1 MVRVL
6 SVYPFTEAGEL
17 TIADDIN
24 ACCLVPPD
32 RLAIATS
39 GGLDVEIR
47 SLIDDGSKDFFTFP
61 TVDEIEEIHYCRN
74 GNYLLTVE
82 SKSDNLNIKW
92 RIVRIY
98 CNWDGDV
105 VRKSQSMAI
114 LRARIAGKVTPSDKY
129 INSEDVEMIELPLK
143 TQPRCV
149 ACCQVTGNIAIVAGN
164 KVLFYQFKSCK
175 TDTGR
180 YNYVDFVE
188 VPFFVELSFSP
199 QRITLT
205 EGVIACM
212 SDFTFNLFKI
222 TEVYEPSISVD
233 ISDES
238 FSSDASGSIRI
249 NTKDTLDFRT
259 ISKQTSINRQKFRVD
274 VTSDVDTDNGAN
286 LGEIRPEVVND
297 MLIILRSLQDSETL
311 SKYTIKP
318 LLQLRLPYPVTQK
331 PIYDSFK
338 TMSVNPLYM
347 RREMCPEKSIENI
360 FGSHY
365 SKNFVSVALVV
376 ATQQDGY
383 LYQFYNNDEWRQN
396 SDVLATYSFTAPIV
410 DIVLKD
416 SVLHALT
423 ESGLETYTLRIGQK
437 IFYSPCEYFLNYST
451 TLDVIGPNFNDPICL
466 LGLHLINH
474 GQHILS
480 SSGNIVILI
489 REYTCGSALWKLRLL
504 QEPKSEVLYRNV
516 EGFALKHRAENP
528 KVFLHLMGE
537 IHVMIRTAN
546 ELARISPISKIK
558 NHVPLTTLSDT
569 GDKEVENLFLESCRT
584 LADFFVLSANEEE
597 YFMAL
602 PYYLMGKLTVADIFN
617 RCLQFEQIGVYSMGG
632 IVYTLKQ
639 LFLRLHPSTEDMN
652 FMNSTGL
659 TKSLVDN
666 NNGNEMRSD
675 RDGGFMK
682 ILFDLLLKYS
692 PDDITAI
699 ALQSNSFLNRM
710 GDYILEFLNTR
721 EEKTNED
728 RLCIALQLIRKKRST
743 VARCLIESI
752 DTSSL
757 LTILSKN
764 WTILFETSMNHKNG
778 HSIVVFSEFT
788 EHCLLMSQ
796 LESIQRIT
804 ASVLKYLL
812 VNLQVLPFEVLL
824 KMLIDFTSLQIGYAG
839 SDIGKNILILTLE
852 LYMMEF
858 AEQKKL
864 CADQSESSDSAS
876 FIVTTSTV
884 SNNTSRTQLDTSRKM
899 SSSMASDVDTALS
912 IFGVTATSKALKILV
927 RSHLAFVSNH
937 SPSQKKDD
945 EGRDSSL
952 TDFSIPEKEIDT
964 LFVCFK
970 RTREILKEK
979 CGSAVEEPILFG
991 DKRWNYLNLMP
1002 PLQANFL
1009 DYLIKVKKSEEIAEN
1024 AAEMEINVACVKL
1037 QALLASGDLPDDI
1050 LNEVSQFICSHPTFI
1065 GIESVISIL
1074 LPIPECTEFLVN
1086 VCPQCVL
1093 EFGKDRFTR
1102 NEEWAFL
1109 INCLQV
1115 QTSKAGDATESN
1127 GGLLL
1132 FYHRLLKEIL
1142 EYIANTKPLETV
1154 MKIFPEH
1161 EITEIPDNVPITAG
1175 QKKTGHHPHEQSTF
1189 IQCIRV
1195 SVEKERARKLKQV
1208 IVTKSNTLSS
1218 KINL

>member
-6 SVYPFTEAGEL
+6 SVYQFTEEGGL
-17 TIADDIN
+17 TISDDIN
-24 ACCLVPPD
+24 ASCLVPPD
-32 RLAIATS
+32 RIAIATS
-39 GGLDVEIR
+39 GLDVEIR
-47 SLIDDGSKDFFTFP
+47 SLAGDAKDSFTFP
-61 TVDEIEEIHYCRN
+61 AVDEIEEIHYCRN
-74 GNYLLTVE
+74 GNYLVTIE
-82 SKSDNLNIKW
+82 SKEDNRNIKW

-98 CNWDGDV
+98 CNWDGAS
-105 VRKSQSMAI
+105 KSKSMAI

-164 KVLFYQFKSCK
+164 KVLFYQFRSCK

-180 YNYVDFVE
+180 YNYIDFVE

-199 QRITLT
+199 QKITLT

-259 ISKQTSINRQKFRVD
+259 ICKHSTINKQKFRVQ
-274 VTSDVDTDNGAN
+274 VASDSDENGAN
-286 LGEIRPEVVND
+286 VDVRPEIVHD

-318 LLQLRLPYPVTQK
+318 LLQLRLPCPVSQK
-331 PIYDSFK
+331 PIYESFK
-338 TMSVNPLYM
+338 SMSVNPLYM
-347 RREMCPEKSIENI
+347 RREMCPEKSSENI
-360 FGSHY
+360 FGSNY
-365 SKNFVSVALVV
+365 SRNFVSVALVV

-396 SDVLATYSFTAPIV
+396 TDILATYSFTAPIV
-410 DIVLKD
+410 DLILKD
-416 SVLHALT
+416 SVLHVLT
-423 ESGLETYTLRIGQK
+423 EVGVETYTLRIGQK

-466 LGLHLINH
+466 LGIHTFSGAEKFIT
-474 GQHILS
+474 
-480 SSGNIVILI
+480 SSGNLVIFS
-489 REYTCGSALWKLRLL
+489 RERRQSHSWRLKVL
-504 QEPKSEVLYRNV
+504 QEPKAEQLYRSI
-516 EGFALKHRAENP
+516 EGYALKHRAENP

-546 ELARISPISKIK
+546 ELARMSPVENMRNQVSLAKFLE
-558 NHVPLTTLSDT
+558 H

-597 YFMAL
+597 FYMAL
-602 PYYLMGKLTVADIFN
+602 PYYLMGKLSVADIFN
-617 RCLQFEQIGVYSMGG
+617 RCIQFEQLGVYSMGG
-632 IVYTLKQ
+632 IIYTLKQ
-639 LFLRLHPSTEDMN
+639 LFLRLQPGSEEMN
-652 FMNSTGL
+652 FLTGDRAKTPL
-659 TKSLVDN
+659 MDN
-666 NNGNEMRSD
+666 NNGNEMRVD

-682 ILFDLLLKYS
+682 ALFDLLLKYS
-692 PDDITAI
+692 PGDITTI
-699 ALQSNSFLNRM
+699 ALQSSTFLNRM
-710 GDYILEFLNTR
+710 GEYILDFLEAR
-721 EEKTNED
+721 EEKTNEEK
-728 RLCIALQLIRKKRST
+728 LCVALQLVRKKRAT
-743 VARCLIESI
+743 VARCLIETI
-752 DTSSL
+752 DTESL
-757 LTILSKN
+757 LSILSKN

-778 HSIVVFSEFT
+778 HSIVIFSEFT

-796 LESIQRIT
+796 LESIQRLT

-824 KMLIDFTSLQIGYAG
+824 KMLIDFTSLRIGYAG
-839 SDIGKNILILTLE
+839 SEIGKNILMLTLE
-852 LYMMEF
+852 MYLVEYV
-858 AEQKKL
+858 EQKKL
-864 CADQSESSDSAS
+864 FVDQSESSDSAS
-876 FIVTTSTV
+876 FIVTTSSV
-884 SNNTSRTQLDTSRKM
+884 SNTTRSGHADSSRKM

-912 IFGVTATSKALKILV
+912 IFGSAATGKAMKILV
-927 RSHLAFVSNH
+927 RSHLGFLSSH
-937 SPSQKKDD
+937 SAGVKKDND
-945 EGRDSSL
+945 LKEYSL
-952 TDFSIPEKEIDT
+952 SDYDIPEKEIDA
-964 LFVCFK
+964 LFESLK
-970 RTREILKEK
+970 RCKDILKEK
-979 CGSAVEEPILFG
+979 CVDETLVFME
-991 DKRWNYLNLMP
+991 KRWNYLNLMP
-1002 PLQANFL
+1002 PLHDNFL
-1009 DYLIKVKKSEEIAEN
+1009 DYLIKLKKAEN
-1024 AAEMEINVACVKL
+1024 SPDKPQDLEINVACVKL
-1037 QALLASGDLPDDI
+1037 QALLTSGELPDEI
-1050 LNEVSQFICSHPTFI
+1050 VNEVSQFICSNPNLI
-1065 GIESVISIL
+1065 GIESVISCL
-1074 LPIPECTEFLVN
+1074 LPVSECTEFLVN

-1093 EFGKDRFTR
+1093 EYGKDRFTR
-1102 NEEWAFL
+1102 NEDWAFL

-1161 EITEIPDNVPITAG
+1161 EITKIPDNGATG
-1175 QKKTGHHPHEQSTF
+1175 SSGEGKKLHSGHHPHEQSAF
-1189 IQCIRV
+1189 IQYIRV
-1195 SVEKERARKLKQV
+1195 SVERERARKLRQV
-1208 IVTKSNTLSS
+1208 IVAKSNSLSA

>member
-6 SVYPFTEAGEL
+6 SVYQFEEGSEL

-24 ACCLVPPD
+24 ASCLVPPD
-32 RLAIATS
+32 RIALATS
-39 GGLDVEIR
+39 GLDVEIR
-47 SLIDDGSKDFFTFP
+47 SLANDSTKDFFTFP
-61 TVDEIEEIHYCRN
+61 AVDEIEEIHYCRN
-74 GNYLLTVE
+74 GNYLLMIE
-82 SKSDNLNIKW
+82 SKNDNRNIKW

-98 CNWDGDV
+98 CNWDADPGH
-105 VRKSQSMAI
+105 KSKSMAI

-180 YNYVDFVE
+180 HNYIDFVE

-199 QRITLT
+199 QKISLA
-205 EGVIACM
+205 EGVVACM
-212 SDFTFNLFKI
+212 NDFTFNLFKI

-238 FSSDASGSIRI
+238 FSSDASGSLRI

-259 ISKQTSINRQKFRVD
+259 ICKHSTINRQKFRVD
-274 VTSDVDTDNGAN
+274 VGSDCDENGTN
-286 LGEIRPEVVND
+286 IGDIRPEIVHD

-318 LLQLRLPYPVTQK
+318 LLQLRLPCPVSQK
-331 PIYDSFK
+331 PIFDSFK
-338 TMSVNPLYM
+338 SMSINPLYM
-347 RREMCPEKSIENI
+347 RREMCPEKNCENI
-360 FGSHY
+360 FGSKY
-365 SKNFVSVALVV
+365 SRNFVSVALVV

-396 SDVLATYSFTAPIV
+396 TDILASYSFTAPIV
-410 DIVLKD
+410 DLVLKD
-416 SVLHALT
+416 SVLHVLT
-423 ESGLETYTLRIGQK
+423 ETGVETYTLRIGQK

-466 LGLHLINH
+466 LGLHSIPATEK
-474 GQHILS
+474 ILS
-480 SSGNIVILI
+480 SHGNLI
-489 REYTCGSALWKLRLL
+489 IFSKDRRTNSSWKVKLL
-504 QEPKSEVLYRNV
+504 QEPRTEILYRNI
-516 EGFALKHRAENP
+516 EGYALKHRAENP

-537 IHVMIRTAN
+537 IHIMIRTAN
-546 ELARISPISKIK
+546 ELARVAPLEKMK
-558 NHVPLTTLSDT
+558 NQVPLTVFSDQ

-597 YFMAL
+597 YYMAL
-602 PYYLMGKLTVADIFN
+602 PYYLMGKLSVADIFN
-617 RCLQFEQIGVYSMGG
+617 RCIQFEQLGVYSMGG
-632 IVYTLKQ
+632 IIYTLKQ
-639 LFLRLHPSTEDMN
+639 LFLRLQPGSEEMTFISTSMVR
-652 FMNSTGL
+652 ST
-659 TKSLVDN
+659 SMPDN
-666 NNGNEMRSD
+666 NNGNEMRLD

-682 ILFDLLLKYS
+682 ILFDLLLKYA
-692 PDDITAI
+692 PRDITSI
-699 ALQSNSFLNRM
+699 ALQSSTFLNRM
-710 GDYILEFLNTR
+710 GDHILDFL
-721 EEKTNED
+721 EGCPEKTNEEK
-728 RLCIALQLIRKKRST
+728 LCVALQLVRKKRAS
-743 VARCLIESI
+743 VARNLIESI
-752 DTSSL
+752 DPGSL
-757 LTILSKN
+757 LAILSKN

-778 HSIVVFSEFT
+778 HSIVIFSEFT

-796 LESIQRIT
+796 LDTIQRLT

-824 KMLIDFTSLQIGYAG
+824 KMLIDFTSLRIGFAG
-839 SDIGKNILILTLE
+839 SDIGKNILMLTLE
-852 LYMMEF
+852 LYLMDY

-864 CADQSESSDSAS
+864 CADQSESTDSAS
-876 FIVTTSTV
+876 FIVTTSTI
-884 SNNTSRTQLDTSRKM
+884 SNATRSGQNQESSRKM

-912 IFGVTATSKALKILV
+912 IFGSTATGKALKILV
-927 RSHLAFVSNH
+927 RSHLGFLS
-937 SPSQKKDD
+937 SQSGTQKKDS
-945 EGRDSSL
+945 DSKEASVA
-952 TDFSIPEKEIDT
+952 DFEIPEKEIDA
-964 LFVCFK
+964 LFESLK
-970 RTREILKEK
+970 KTQEILKEK
-979 CGSAVEEPILFG
+979 CGAAVDEPILFM

-1009 DYLIKVKKSEEIAEN
+1009 DYLVKPKREDIQEN
-1024 AAEMEINVACVKL
+1024 PMELDTNVACLKL
-1037 QALLASGDLPDDI
+1037 QALLASGELPEETM
-1050 LNEVSQFICSHPTFI
+1050 NEVSQFICSHPNLI
-1065 GIESVISIL
+1065 GIESIISCL
-1074 LPIPECTEFLVN
+1074 LHVPECTEFLVN

-1093 EFGKDRFTR
+1093 EFGKDRFSR
-1102 NEEWAFL
+1102 NEDWAFL

-1115 QTSKAGDATESN
+1115 QTSRAGDATESN

-1132 FYHRLLKEIL
+1132 FYHRLLKEVL

-1161 EITEIPDNVPITAG
+1161 EITQIPDNVAG
-1175 QKKTGHHPHEQSTF
+1175 KTHPGHHPHEQSAF
-1189 IQCIRV
+1189 IQYIRV

-1208 IVTKSNTLSS
+1208 IVAKSNTLSA
-1218 KINL
+1218 KLHL